1 MSNNNNN
8 ISSTNLMRI
17 TERNNIRA
25 GEYYLLKYRVNG
37 KRREDYIAYL
47 VSQPNAISMVF
58 KFLWFRTA
66 RKSENDK
73 YNDWISFS
81 RLRKDIDNFIIIV
94 RPQEFN
100 SDQVLIYS
108 LGDIGKLIDK
118 NKKINP
124 DITFQKSKLSQEIKT
139 RDDSNGNQRIPSLQY
154 LSSMALPHNDMMLI
168 KDNTILEPNRIP
180 KYLSEENQLQ
190 NAGKIGKRQYRVKSN
205 KRKGRCKSKKHRKYK
220 KTYTP
225 LKNSNGTPFDSS
237 TKLPVTNSNGV
248 PF

>member
-17 TERNNIRA
+17 TEKNNIRA

-37 KRREDYIAYL
+37 KQSGDYIAYL

-58 KFLWFRTA
+58 KFLWFRTP
-66 RKSENDK
+66 RSSEVNP
-73 YNDWISFS
+73 YNEWISVS

-124 DITFQKSKLSQEIKT
+124 DITLQKSKVNEEIKS
-139 RDDSNGNQRIPSLQY
+139 RDDSLGNQRIPSLQY
-154 LSSMALPHNDMMLI
+154 LSSMALPNYDRMLI
-168 KDNTILEPNRIP
+168 KDNTILDPDRIP
-180 KYLSEENQLQ
+180 KYSPEQNQPQ
-190 NAGKIGKRQYRVKSN
+190 NAGKIGKRQGQREH
-205 KRKGRCKSKKHRKYK
+205 RIKSKKNKRHRKSKKRKYK
-220 KTYTP
+220 KTRKCKISY
-225 LKNSNGTPFDSS
+225 K
-237 TKLPVTNSNGV
+237 
-248 PF
+248 